1 MPIKKPDAITGSMNH
16 HPTEVVELGWGGGGL
31 VLVVR
36 LTMARGRSTGISKV
50 MMKEKDGGDRRRGS
64 GHHSLSPLTQPGG
77 VAVSLSLS
85 LSISTPPPNR
95 LSASLILA
103 SSLCGDRRRGISSRI
118 NHGSSFHCRAED
130 SEGDRSRRWRGGG
143 SNRWPL
149 RS

>member
-1 MPIKKPDAITGSMNH
+1 M
-16 HPTEVVELGWGGGGL
+16 GGGGGCCWWFN
-31 VLVVR
+31 

-64 GHHSLSPLTQPGG
+64 GHHSLSPLTQPCR

-85 LSISTPPPNR
+85 LSISTPPPPSPPNR